1 VLHTQ
6 AATLTAT
13 SDKDCGLV
21 DQNNNT
27 RARKQRK
34 LGVLRRNFYNA
45 ASSVDKTTF
54 LDSSGFHKQ
63 LREERK
69 GANYTTTE
77 ETSDRSLMQQPADF
91 RVCVHKS
98 RLDFRRN
105 NTKED
110 TTKQQRLQRCS

>member
-1 VLHTQ
+1 VDDSQSKLLDRSQLDTKIRIVLHTQ

-45 ASSVDKTTF
+45 ASSVHKTTF
-54 LDSSGFHKQ
+54 LDSS
-63 LREERK
+63 RK
-69 GANYTTTE
+69 KEKELT
-77 ETSDRSLMQQPADF
+77 RQQKKPQIIA
-91 RVCVHKS
+91 
-98 RLDFRRN
+98 
-105 NTKED
+105 
-110 TTKQQRLQRCS
+110 